1 VRGYRFL
8 ASVYLAAR
16 DHERAAAVIDAGLDL
31 APDDRTLIEQRG
43 EVNAARGDVERAL
56 ADWHRALDPDGH
68 SIGGAYS
75 SAFLLERQ
83 GRLEEAIDAW
93 RYILDYN
100 ESRGYELQAQWPRR
114 ELDRLRA
121 RLAER

>member
-1 VRGYRFL
+1 MRGYRFL